1 MSPLLSDLEPMSIS
15 EWQAERQ
22 KFLDSL
28 DPMTKFHNEV
38 YKKLVSDNDAY
49 YYGLAEQ
56 IKLRQEEA
64 MPIPGEGFFQSF
76 EYLGK
81 SLIVVGRLTGVPI
94 VSVLGKGTLQLGDYL
109 QSNFL

>member
-1 MSPLLSDLEPMSIS
+1 MDLEPMSMS

-38 YKKLVSDNDAY
+38 YRNQVRNDDAY
-49 YYGLAEQ
+49 HYGLAEQ
-56 IKLRQEEA
+56 IRLRQEEA
-64 MPIPGEGFFQSF
+64 MPIAGEGFFQSF

-81 SLIVVGRLTGVPI
+81 SLIVVGRATGVPI
-94 VSVLGKGTLQLGDYL
+94 VSVLGKGTLRLGDYL
-109 QSNFL
+109 QSEFL

>member
-1 MSPLLSDLEPMSIS
+1 MNLEPMSMS

-28 DPMTKFHNEV
+28 DPMTKFHNEAYRNQV
-38 YKKLVSDNDAY
+38 RNDDAY
-49 YYGLAEQ
+49 HYGLAEQ
-56 IKLRQEEA
+56 IRLRREEA

-81 SLIVVGRLTGVPI
+81 SLIVVGRLTGVPV
-94 VSVLGKGTLQLGDYL
+94 VSALGKGTLRLGDYL
-109 QSNFL
+109 QSTL